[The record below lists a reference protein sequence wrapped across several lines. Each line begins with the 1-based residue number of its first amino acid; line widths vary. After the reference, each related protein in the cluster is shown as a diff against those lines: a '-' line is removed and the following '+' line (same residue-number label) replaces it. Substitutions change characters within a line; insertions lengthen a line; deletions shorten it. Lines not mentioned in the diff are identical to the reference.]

1 MLTKALAALTPH
13 DFVGLVGTAESRYLD
28 FKSAPVGG
36 SPDDRREFL
45 ADVSA
50 FANASGGDIVFG
62 VTTADGAAAATPGIE
77 LANADDEKLRLG
89 EMIRSGLEPR
99 LTTFDL
105 EWVPLAGLRGFLI
118 VRVPR
123 SWIAPHRVT
132 FRGHDKF
139 AVLSQPIR
147 PPSCKALRRWSR
159 TSYSSAP
166 GASSASNVSSPRWTF
181 RTTSTYAEIARIAS
195 APRFRSSSQHV
206 GQACPQNRIGRA
218 FSSGG
223 SA

>member
-105 EWVPLAGLRGFLI
+105 EWVPLAGL
-118 VRVPR
+118 
-123 SWIAPHRVT
+123 
-132 FRGHDKF
+132 
-139 AVLSQPIR
+139 
-147 PPSCKALRRWSR
+147 
-159 TSYSSAP
+159 
-166 GASSASNVSSPRWTF
+166 
-181 RTTSTYAEIARIAS
+181 
-195 APRFRSSSQHV
+195 
-206 GQACPQNRIGRA
+206 
-218 FSSGG
+218 
-223 SA
+223 